1 MRILFATSLVAGG
14 VGRHVR
20 QLADGL
26 VTEGHDVVVA
36 CPASVAEAFDMGG
49 SGARVLEVEV
59 GTTRPA
65 QVPSAQRALRRVL
78 RGADVAH
85 AHGVRAGA
93 ALALAGLGQHR
104 HPNLHSAPER
114 HPHLHTAPDR
124 HPHLRPHP
132 PLVVT
137 SHNAPPPGRG
147 AAAVYEVLERIVC
160 HRADLVLTVSD
171 DLADRA
177 RRRGARAVS
186 AAVVPSGAAAV
197 ADDRTRQA
205 AAGSLRAELGLAE
218 AVPLVL
224 TAGRLAE
231 QKRVEAVIRAHHR
244 LVTNTAAPAP
254 RPVLVVVGDG
264 PLETALR
271 AEAAAGP
278 GEVRFLGRRDDMPR
292 LLAGADVVVSA
303 ARWEGQPL
311 VLQEALA
318 AGAPVVATD
327 VGGTAALLDGA
338 GLLVPGEDGDDELA
352 DRLAAAVG
360 SLLADPAARTRLT
373 DRSRERAARLPT
385 EQEALTAVLQAYRR
399 VVGSTTGE

>member
-1 MRILFATSLVAGG
+1 MGDVRILLATSLVAGG

-93 ALALAGLGQHR
+93 ALALAGLGRQPRPNLPSGPDQHR
-104 HPNLHSAPER
+104 HLSPR
-114 HPHLHTAPDR
+114 
-124 HPHLRPHP
+124 P

-177 RRRGARAVS
+177 RRRGARDVS

-205 AAGSLRAELGLAE
+205 AAGTLRAELGLAG

-231 QKRVEAVIRAHHR
+231 QKRVEAVIRAHH
-244 LVTNTAAPAP
+244 LIVTRGAPPSP

-264 PLETALR
+264 PLEASLR
-271 AEAAAGP
+271 AQAAAGP
-278 GEVRFLGRRDDMPR
+278 GEVRFLGRRDDVPR

-338 GLLVPGEDGDDELA
+338 GLLVPGEDGGDELA

-360 SLLADPAARTRLT
+360 SLLADPAARTTLT

-385 EQEALTAVLQAYRR
+385 EQDALTAVLQAYRR

>member
-1 MRILFATSLVAGG
+1 MRILLATSLVAGG

-26 VTEGHDVVVA
+26 VAEGHDVVVA
-36 CPASVAEAFDMGG
+36 CPAAVAEAFDMGA

-104 HPNLHSAPER
+104 HPHLHSAPER
-114 HPHLHTAPDR
+114 HPNLHPAPDR

-205 AAGSLRAELGLAE
+205 AAGTLRADLGLAE

-244 LVTNTAAPAP
+244 LVTRGAPPSP

-264 PLETALR
+264 PLEASLR
-271 AEAAAGP
+271 AQAAAGP
-278 GEVRFLGRRDDMPR
+278 GEVRFLGRRDDVPR

-338 GLLVPGEDGDDELA
+338 GLLVPGEDGGDELA

-360 SLLADPAARTRLT
+360 SLLADPAARTTLN

-385 EQEALTAVLQAYRR
+385 EQDALTAVLQAYRR